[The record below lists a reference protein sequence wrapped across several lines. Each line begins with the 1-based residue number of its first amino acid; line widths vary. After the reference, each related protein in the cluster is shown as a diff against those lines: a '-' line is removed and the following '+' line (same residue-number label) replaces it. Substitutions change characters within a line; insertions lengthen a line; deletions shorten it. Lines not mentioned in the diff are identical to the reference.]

1 MYRTKVKIASLLSLL
16 LFSTVML
23 FSACSIPSHINCSDG
38 RLKIVTTIFP
48 QYDFARQIGKD
59 RVSLKMLVTPGGES
73 HSYEPT
79 PQDIIAVRDCDIFIT
94 AGGESDVWSKVIL
107 NSIDTSDIIVIS
119 LMDCID
125 TLEEETSEGMS
136 EKLPIGEEEETEYD
150 EHVWTS
156 PKNAKSISKAIT
168 EAMINADNVNSDF
181 YLSNFEEYEK
191 RLDKLDSDYRN
202 AILNAKEK
210 TVIFGDRF
218 PFRYL
223 FEEYGLKYY
232 AAFPGC
238 STDSDVSAKTM
249 MFLIDKIKENNLSAV
264 FYIEFSARKIA
275 DTISSETG
283 AEPLLFH
290 SCHTISKEDFD
301 SGVTYIDLMKNNLE
315 NLKRGLNIEAD
326 RM

>member
-1 MYRTKVKIASLLSLL
+1 MNKLKRTLFLSLL
-16 LFSTVML
+16 LSAAFL
-23 FSACSIPSHINCSDG
+23 FSACTVPPLEESGEDK
-38 RLKIVTTIFP
+38 LKIVTTIFP

-79 PQDIIAVRDCDIFIT
+79 PQDIISVRDCDIFICS
-94 AGGESDVWSKVIL
+94 GGESDVWSNVIL
-107 NSIDTSDIIVIS
+107 NSIDSSKMTVIK
-119 LMDCID
+119 LIDCVE
-125 TLEEETSEGMS
+125 TVEEEISEGMT
-136 EKLPIGEEEETEYD
+136 EKLPTGEEEEAEYD

-156 PKNAKSISKAIT
+156 PKNAKAISEAIT
-168 EAMINADNVNSDF
+168 KAMMTSDSANSDF
-181 YLSNFEEYEK
+181 YRANFEEYEEK
-191 RLDKLDSDYRN
+191 LNELDNEYRK
-202 AILNAKEK
+202 AVLTAKNT
-210 TVIFGDRF
+210 TVVFGDRF

-223 FEEYGLKYY
+223 FDEYGLKYY

-238 STDSDVSAKTM
+238 STDSDVSAKNM
-249 MFLIDKIKENNLSAV
+249 LFLINKVRENNLSAIY
-264 FYIEFSARKIA
+264 YIEFSARKIA

-290 SCHTISKEDFD
+290 SCHTVSREDFEG
-301 SGVTYIDLMKNNLE
+301 GVTYIELMKNNLE

>member
-1 MYRTKVKIASLLSLL
+1 MYRAKIKTVFFFTL
-16 LFSTVML
+16 LFLSAAML
-23 FSACSIPSHINCSDG
+23 FSACSMPSNKDNDDD

-59 RVSLKMLVTPGGES
+59 KVSLKMLVTPGGES

-79 PQDIIAVRDCDIFIT
+79 PQDIIAVRDCDIFISV
-94 AGGESDVWSKVIL
+94 GGESDVWSNVIL
-107 NSIDTSDIIVIS
+107 NSIDTSDITVIM
-119 LMDCID
+119 LMDCIEA
-125 TLEEETSEGMS
+125 LEEEITEGMT
-136 EKLPIGEEEETEYD
+136 EKLPTDDEEETEYD

-156 PKNAKSISKAIT
+156 PKNALAISKAIT
-168 EAMINADNVNSDF
+168 SAMIASDSENCDF
-181 YLSNFEEYEK
+181 YRKNFEEYEK
-191 RLDKLDSDYRN
+191 KLNELDNDYREVVSR
-202 AILNAKEK
+202 AEYS

-223 FEEYGLKYY
+223 FEEYGLNYY

-283 AEPLLFH
+283 AEALLFH
-290 SCHTISKEDFD
+290 SCHTVSRADFD
-301 SGVTYIDLMKNNLE
+301 SGVTYIDLMKSNLE